1 MGQETGVAP
10 LTLTAAR
17 PARYAEIPFHLKR
30 QGNPMVLS
38 HFDEAGQAR
47 MVDVS
52 AKPATHRTAT
62 ARGTVTMAPETF
74 RPLADKALE
83 KGDVLGVARLAGI
96 MGAKRTP
103 ELIPL
108 SHPLPLTSVTVEFD
122 LREEDAAVDIEVTVK
137 TTAQTGVEME
147 AMTGVAVC
155 ALTIYDMCKSA
166 DRSITLSDLRLI
178 HKAGGASGTYTAPG
192 EEAPA

>member
-1 MGQETGVAP
+1 
-10 LTLTAAR
+10 
-17 PARYAEIPFHLKR
+17 
-30 QGNPMVLS
+30 MVLS
-38 HFDEAGQAR
+38 HFDEAGRAR

-52 AKPATHRTAT
+52 AKPTTQRIAK

-74 RPLADKALE
+74 RRLVDKDLE

-108 SHPLPLTSVTVEFD
+108 SHPLPLSAVAVEYT
-122 LREEDAAVDIEVTVK
+122 LREEAAAVEIEVTVK
-137 TTAQTGVEME
+137 TTASTGVEME
-147 AMTGVAVC
+147 AMTGVAIC
-155 ALTIYDMCKSA
+155 ALTIYDMCKSV
-166 DRSITLSDLRLI
+166 DRSITLSDLRLV